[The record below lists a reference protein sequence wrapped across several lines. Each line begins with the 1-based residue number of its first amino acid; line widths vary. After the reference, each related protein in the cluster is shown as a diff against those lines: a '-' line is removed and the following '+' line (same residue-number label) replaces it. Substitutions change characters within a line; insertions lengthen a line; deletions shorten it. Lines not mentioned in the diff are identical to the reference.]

1 MVLTLSI
8 MYRLVKT
15 EIIEVYSTYKV
26 ECHPLHRVHTSDP
39 CLWDAMCCRPQSSR
53 QSNTSVP

>member
-39 CLWDAMCCRPQSSR
+39 CLRDAMCCRPQSSR
-53 QSNTSVP
+53 